1 MANATMIATSSWWE
15 QAACRSADPDLFFP
29 ISRRGVGHSE
39 IATAKAIC
47 VSCSIRQ
54 RCLEYALDTG
64 QEHGVWGGTSED
76 ERRAIAASRARE
88 RRLSAVG

>member
-29 ISRRGVGHSE
+29 VSAARAGLSDVAS
-39 IATAKAIC
+39 AKAVC
-47 VSCSIRQ
+47 ASCAIRR
-54 RCLEYALDTG
+54 RCLEYALDTR

-76 ERRAIAASRARE
+76 ERRAIAASRTRD
-88 RRLSAVG
+88 RLSRVG